1 MWLNVPLTEVTKKDD
16 FKWGSKA
23 QEAFDNLK
31 RHVTTRLIL
40 ALPDFTKVF
49 VIESDASGNGLRTI
63 LLQQGRPI
71 AYFSKALDD
80 RNLTK
85 LGADGKISERGR
97 LLVDSLI
104 LMFVKI
110 TAAKTMIDSKCQSFQ
125 SVLTKVKNFV
135 TFGHIHVILH

>member
-16 FKWGSKA
+16 FRWGSKA

-85 LGADGKISERGR
+85 LAYEKE
-97 LLVDSLI
+97 
-104 LMFVKI
+104 LM
-110 TAAKTMIDSKCQSFQ
+110 AK
-125 SVLTKVKNFV
+125 
-135 TFGHIHVILH
+135 